1 MNNKVAMV
9 LVTAASLH
17 LTTQVDAHEADSWEA
32 SDRIPLSDED
42 RERLRS
48 KRYGAFELRIAPYF
62 PQVDQEFDG
71 ATPFKDG
78 FNSGPAWAFG
88 FEADWQV
95 IRIPHVGSIG
105 PGVAWHY
112 LSKNGTAEFTDPS
125 IEEESAHPQRL
136 WIMPMYAALVFRL
149 DVLKRDLRVPFVP
162 YAKLGFA
169 VNLWNARDG
178 GKVSEANG
186 EVGKGME
193 LGFNTHLGLMVHLNP
208 LSQQGATDMDAST
221 GINDAYL
228 FAEWWYSNVNSFGT
242 GMQVGTSTLCAG
254 VAVEF

>member
-1 MNNKVAMV
+1 M
-9 LVTAASLH
+9 
-17 LTTQVDAHEADSWEA
+17 
-32 SDRIPLSDED
+32 
-42 RERLRS
+42 
-48 KRYGAFELRIAPYF
+48 
-62 PQVDQEFDG
+62 
-71 ATPFKDG
+71 
-78 FNSGPAWAFG
+78 
-88 FEADWQV
+88 
-95 IRIPHVGSIG
+95 
-105 PGVAWHY
+105 
-112 LSKNGTAEFTDPS
+112 
-125 IEEESAHPQRL
+125 
-136 WIMPMYAALVFRL
+136 
-149 DVLKRDLRVPFVP
+149 PFVP

-178 GKVSEANG
+178 GKVSKANG

-228 FAEWWYSNVNSFGT
+228 FAEWWYSNVNSFGS